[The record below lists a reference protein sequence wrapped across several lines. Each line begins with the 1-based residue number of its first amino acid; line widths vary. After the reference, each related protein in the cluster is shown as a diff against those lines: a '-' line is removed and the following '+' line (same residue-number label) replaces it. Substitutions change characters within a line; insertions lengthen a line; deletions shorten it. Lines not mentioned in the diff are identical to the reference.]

1 MVLLKIHSVMIV
13 DACRKLLVSV
23 LLLFSP
29 SLVFSFDANY
39 TVPPLMAPK
48 QSYKVGIQQAYTP
61 DLTLTSS
68 LYNFTFGS
76 YMTEALNTSFN
87 TIPLTSDAEI
97 LELVQNGSLDFAYIG
112 PTTYSCINLQ
122 YGYSA
127 AVSFINY
134 VGSTPSQVLAGAIV
148 TQSNRSDIGK
158 ITDLVDKRIG
168 CASLTQLTGCQSQ
181 WIELQ
186 KNGLDLFKDA
196 SQVLFG
202 NNSQQVLQNLITG
215 SIDVGFL
222 GPGQVEGFCAKSS
235 DPGCLSKFKFLN
247 SQEDPRING
256 KFSTAL
262 YPGSTVAV
270 SPLVDLDLRK
280 KFAKVLLSIRASDEP
295 AMLGQYYGWTSPYT
309 YSFVTKQQELLGFI
323 EDGVCREVNS
333 LYDIVDCPTGFIKV
347 NSQQS
352 AENCNLKGIPCP
364 SAFDCV
370 CYPCTRAENSA
381 QFGKLGVR
389 GLIGL
394 VVGASSL
401 LIAICIFAV
410 FITVLRIDEIPFKLI
425 KLDVEIG
432 KSGLGRVFRGKYD
445 GTEVIVK
452 RAFPKRGFR
461 KSVFDIKD
469 DCSIPSLRPSS
480 SRSSLCRLPL
490 SVVRMIWYK
499 LVGRRYHAKSVCA
512 LTDMHHNNIV
522 STMGVSYGNGD
533 EILIVNEYM
542 GQGSLYDLIHNKT
555 FDMDVVLVLS
565 LLKDVAAGMSYL
577 HNRSRPVIG
586 RNIRSHHLLLDNN
599 YRCHIG
605 TSFHKP
611 DPGGRAAVWLAPEI
625 LRGERISKR
634 SDIYAFGMFMY
645 ELIYKSEPFNNEDS
659 SAILVEIMDTEADEP
674 KRPQINR
681 RPSLNLELENPLIDL
696 MMACWSEDPMERP
709 TIQTVNDRLTIF
721 KHEPVYKEA
730 KRQNEQNQK
739 ILESNF
745 PPYILDA
752 LRKGEP
758 IPYRE
763 HPSVTVFF
771 SDIVGFTTISSSLQP
786 VDVMSMLNR
795 LYRGFDDLVVKHN
808 LYKVETVAD
817 AFLAVGNMHTEQ
829 TDHVTRVANFA
840 LEALEYALGVKID
853 EDKEDCLTVRI
864 GLHTGSIVGSV
875 VGSPT
880 SNPRFSL
887 FGDAMNVGSRMET
900 TSEPGRIQ
908 LSEPIALILKD
919 SPLSVRLRRR
929 AGSQFIKGKGYMIT
943 YWLASDKDLVQE
955 SRQKRLS
962 KSSNTSEDHVSLE
975 MLPKRLIS
983 L

>member
-29 SLVFSFDANY
+29 YPVFSFDANY
-39 TVPPLMAPK
+39 TVPPLMAAK

-76 YMTEALNTSFN
+76 YMSEALNTSFS
-87 TIPLTSDAEI
+87 TVPLTSDAEI
-97 LELVQNGSLDFAYIG
+97 QELVQNGSLDFIYIG
-112 PTTYSCINLQ
+112 PTTYSCLNLQ

-148 TQSNRSDIGK
+148 TQSSRFDIAK
-158 ITDLVDKRIG
+158 ITDLVGKRIG
-168 CASLTQLTGCQSQ
+168 CASLTQVTGCQSQ

-186 KNGLDLFKDA
+186 KKGLNLFQDA

-222 GPGQVEGFCAKSS
+222 GPGQVEGFCANSS
-235 DPGCLSKFKFLN
+235 DSDCLSKFKFLN

-270 SPLVDLDLRK
+270 SPLVDLELRK
-280 KFAKVLLSIRASDEP
+280 NFAKVLLSVRASDEP
-295 AMLGQYYGWTSPYT
+295 AMLGRYYGWTSPYT

-347 NSQQS
+347 NSEQS

-370 CYPCTRAENSA
+370 CYPCIKAENSR

-394 VVGASSL
+394 VVGTSSL
-401 LIAICIFAV
+401 LIAICIFGV
-410 FITVLRIDEIPFKLI
+410 FITVLRIDEIPFKMI

-469 DCSIPSLRPSS
+469 ECSIPSLRPSS
-480 SRSSLCRLPL
+480 SRSSLSRLPF

-611 DPGGRAAVWLAPEI
+611 DPGGRAAIWLAPEI
-625 LRGERISKR
+625 LRGESISKR

-659 SAILVEIMDTEADEP
+659 SAILAEIMDTEADEP

-709 TIQTVNDRLTIF
+709 TIQIVNDRLTIF

-817 AFLAVGNMHTEQ
+817 AFLAVGNMHIEQ

-908 LSEPIALILKD
+908 LSEPTASILKD
-919 SPLSVRLRRR
+919 LPLSVRLRRR